1 MQNQKEQKQIARKHQ
16 EEEGA
21 RKEIKKD
28 WAEMQQTT
36 IVCTNAKVIFIKG
49 GQTEVEG
56 SKGLI

>member
-1 MQNQKEQKQIARKHQ
+1 MQNQKEQKQIAKKHQ

-36 IVCTNAKVIFIKG
+36 IVCTKCQSDFH
-49 GQTEVEG
+49 
-56 SKGLI
+56 